1 MSAGALPEGR
11 TGQIL
16 AAALALAALAA
27 LWLGAVAPAWGWFGA
42 RQEQLAAAR
51 LELAH
56 LIMLRTSLPDLRRA
70 VAGSAAPA
78 AAAMLLAGD
87 SDAIAAANLQSA
99 VQGLAT
105 TSGLS
110 LDSVAM
116 VPEEPVGALR
126 KIGVA
131 VSLTTTWPA
140 LVALLG
146 AIDTAQPRMITD
158 DLVVTAST
166 PTDPRQDV
174 PLEASFTVSAF
185 RAGDGP

>member
-1 MSAGALPEGR
+1 
-11 TGQIL
+11 
-16 AAALALAALAA
+16 
-27 LWLGAVAPAWGWFGA
+27 
-42 RQEQLAAAR
+42 
-51 LELAH
+51 
-56 LIMLRTSLPDLRRA
+56 
-70 VAGSAAPA
+70 
-78 AAAMLLAGD
+78 
-87 SDAIAAANLQSA
+87 
-99 VQGLAT
+99 
-105 TSGLS
+105 
-110 LDSVAM
+110 M

>member
-42 RQEQLAAAR
+42 RP
-51 LELAH
+51 ELAH
-56 LIMLRTSLPDLRRA
+56 LTMLRTSLPDLRRA